1 MYAFYFYSKNIN
13 FLKIPLDYSGISRY
27 TDIKGIIYKGEI
39 NMKFSLCMIVKNE
52 SAVLKNCLDSL
63 KEIMDEII
71 IVDTGSTD
79 DTKKIAEAYTPYVY
93 DYEWHDDF
101 AAARN
106 FAFSKATGD
115 YIYSADADEVLDS
128 ANQDKLKAL
137 KRALLPEVEI
147 VQMIYVTEQ
156 INHPTENFARDMR
169 PKLFK
174 RLREFTWI
182 EPIHE
187 TINLDPVVYDSDIE
201 ILHRPQG
208 NHSSRDFGVFEKII
222 EEKGVLSDRLLGMY
236 LRELYKAGTEE
247 DLEKSRRFLEKSLPA
262 KRTEGKELLCRQI
275 IAVLIKVYRQVD
287 DPVAMLKISLS
298 AEATVPSAEMC
309 MELGYYFMKKE
320 DFEEAAEWFH
330 RAGFDC
336 ESEID
341 VASSGTSAYMALSL
355 CFRKLAKSPKLK
367 ALPQKEYELE
377 HARLLEKAADY
388 EQLARDWKPEQLP
401 I

>member
-1 MYAFYFYSKNIN
+1 
-13 FLKIPLDYSGISRY
+13 
-27 TDIKGIIYKGEI
+27 
-39 NMKFSLCMIVKNE
+39 MKFSLCMIVKNE
-52 SAVLKNCLDSL
+52 SAVLRNCLDSL
-63 KEIMDEII
+63 KDVMDEII

-79 DTKKIAEAYTPYVY
+79 DTKTIAAEYTPYVY
-93 DYEWHDDF
+93 DYKWQDDF

-115 YIYSADADEVLDS
+115 YIYSADADEVLDA

-174 RLREFTWI
+174 RLRQFTWI

-187 TINLDPVVYDSDIE
+187 TININPVVYDSDIE
-201 ILHRPQG
+201 VFHRPQG

-222 EEKGVLSDRLLGMY
+222 GKKGVLSDRLLGMY

-247 DLEKSRRFLEKSLPA
+247 DLEKARNFLEKSLPL
-262 KRTEGKELLCRQI
+262 KRAEGKELLCRQI
-275 IAVLIKVYRQVD
+275 IAVLLKTYRQMDHPVD
-287 DPVAMLKISLS
+287 MLKISLS

-388 EQLARDWKPEQLP
+388 EQLARDWKPAELP
-401 I
+401 ITQ

>member
-1 MYAFYFYSKNIN
+1 
-13 FLKIPLDYSGISRY
+13 
-27 TDIKGIIYKGEI
+27 
-39 NMKFSLCMIVKNE
+39 MKFSLCMIVKNE
-52 SAVLKNCLDSL
+52 SAVLRNCLDSL
-63 KEIMDEII
+63 KDIMDEII

-79 DTKKIAEAYTPYVY
+79 DTKKIAAEYTPYVY
-93 DYEWHDDF
+93 DYTWQDDF

-115 YIYSADADEVLDS
+115 YIYSADADEVIDA

-137 KRALLPEVEI
+137 KRAMLPEVEI
-147 VQMIYVTEQ
+147 VQMVYVTEQ
-156 INHPTENFARDMR
+156 INHPTENFARDLR

-174 RLREFTWI
+174 RLRQFTWI

-187 TINLDPVVYDSDIE
+187 TINIDPVVYDSDIE

-208 NHSSRDFGVFEKII
+208 NHSSRDFVVFEKII
-222 EEKGVLSDRLLGMY
+222 QEKGVLSDRLMGMY

-247 DLEKSRRFLEKSLPA
+247 DLEKAKRFLEKSLPA
-262 KRTEGKELLCRQI
+262 KRAQGKDLLCRQM
-275 IAVLIKVYRQVD
+275 IAVLLKTYRQMD
-287 DPVAMLKISLS
+287 NPVGMLKISLS

-341 VASSGTSAYMALSL
+341 VASSGTSAFMALSL

-367 ALPQKEYELE
+367 ALPQKEYALE
-377 HARLLEKAADY
+377 HERLLEKAADY
-388 EQLARDWKPEQLP
+388 EQLARDWKPAELP
-401 I
+401 ILQ

>member
-1 MYAFYFYSKNIN
+1 
-13 FLKIPLDYSGISRY
+13 
-27 TDIKGIIYKGEI
+27 
-39 NMKFSLCMIVKNE
+39 MKFSLCMIVKNE
-52 SAVLKNCLDSL
+52 SAVLRNCLDSL
-63 KEIMDEII
+63 KDIMDEII

-79 DTKKIAEAYTPYVY
+79 DTKKIAAEYTPYVY
-93 DYEWHDDF
+93 DYTWHDDF

-115 YIYSADADEVLDS
+115 YIYSADADEVIDA

-137 KRALLPEVEI
+137 KRAMLPEVEI
-147 VQMIYVTEQ
+147 VQMVYVTEQ
-156 INHPTENFARDMR
+156 INHPTENFARDLR

-174 RLREFTWI
+174 RLRQFTWI

-187 TINLDPVVYDSDIE
+187 TINIDPVVYDSDIE

-208 NHSSRDFGVFEKII
+208 NHSSRDFVVFEKII
-222 EEKGVLSDRLLGMY
+222 QEKGVLSDRLMGMY

-247 DLEKSRRFLEKSLPA
+247 DLEKAKRFLEKSLPA
-262 KRTEGKELLCRQI
+262 KRAQGKDLLCRQM
-275 IAVLIKVYRQVD
+275 IAVLLKTYRQMD
-287 DPVAMLKISLS
+287 NPVGMLKISLS

-341 VASSGTSAYMALSL
+341 VASSGTSAFMALSL

-367 ALPQKEYELE
+367 ALPQKEYALE
-377 HARLLEKAADY
+377 HERLLEKAADY
-388 EQLARDWKPEQLP
+388 EQLARDWKPAELP
-401 I
+401 ILQ

>member
-1 MYAFYFYSKNIN
+1 
-13 FLKIPLDYSGISRY
+13 
-27 TDIKGIIYKGEI
+27 
-39 NMKFSLCMIVKNE
+39 MKFSLCMIVKNE
-52 SAVLKNCLDSL
+52 SAVLANCLDSL
-63 KEIMDEII
+63 KDIMDEII

-79 DTKKIAEAYTPYVY
+79 DTKVIAAQYTPYVY
-93 DYEWHDDF
+93 DYVWKDDF
-101 AAARN
+101 ADARN

-115 YIYSADADEVLDS
+115 YIYSADADEVLDRE
-128 ANQDKLKAL
+128 NQDKLRTL

-187 TINLDPVVYDSDIE
+187 TINTNPVVYDSDIE

-208 NHSSRDFGVFEKII
+208 NHSSRDFGVFEKVV
-222 EEKGVLSDRLLGMY
+222 EEKGVLSDRLMGMY

-247 DLEKSRRFLEKSLPA
+247 DLEKARKFFEKSLPI
-262 KRTEGKELLCRQI
+262 KRSEGKELLCRQM
-275 IAVLIKVYRQVD
+275 IAVLLKTYRQMD
-287 DPVAMLKISLS
+287 NPVSMLKISLS
-298 AEATVPSAEMC
+298 PEATIPSAEIC
-309 MELGYYFMKKE
+309 MELGYFFMKKE
-320 DFEEAAEWFH
+320 DYEEAAEWFH

-341 VASSGTSAYMALSL
+341 VASSGTSAYMALAL

-377 HARLLEKAADY
+377 HTRLTEKAAEY
-388 EQLARDWKPEQLP
+388 EQYARDWKPTELLPEQH
-401 I
+401 

>member
-1 MYAFYFYSKNIN
+1 
-13 FLKIPLDYSGISRY
+13 
-27 TDIKGIIYKGEI
+27 
-39 NMKFSLCMIVKNE
+39 MKFSLCMIVKNE
-52 SAVLKNCLDSL
+52 SAVLSNCLDSL
-63 KEIMDEII
+63 KDIMDEII

-79 DTKKIAEAYTPYVY
+79 DTKKIAAQYTPYIY
-93 DYEWHDDF
+93 DYVWKDDF
-101 AAARN
+101 ADARN

-115 YIYSADADEVLDS
+115 YIYSADADEVLDYE
-128 ANQDKLKAL
+128 NQDKLKAL
-137 KRALLPEVEI
+137 KRALLPEIEI

-182 EPIHE
+182 DPIHE
-187 TINLDPVVYDSDIE
+187 TINTNPIVYDSDIE

-208 NHSSRDFGVFEKII
+208 SHSNRDFGVFEKVI
-222 EEKGVLSDRLLGMY
+222 EEKGVLSDRLIGMY

-247 DLEKSRRFLEKSLPA
+247 DLEKARKFLEKSLPI
-262 KRTEGKELLCRQI
+262 KRAEGKELLCRQI
-275 IAVLIKVYRQVD
+275 IAVLLKVYRQMD
-287 DPVAMLKISLS
+287 NPVSMLKVSLS
-298 AEATVPSAEMC
+298 SEATIPSAEIC
-309 MELGYYFMKKE
+309 MELGYFFMKKE
-320 DFEEAAEWFH
+320 DYEEAAEWFH

-336 ESEID
+336 ESELD

-377 HARLLEKAADY
+377 HTRLTEKAAEY
-388 EQLARDWKPEQLP
+388 EQLARDWKPVELPLEQ
-401 I
+401 

>member
-1 MYAFYFYSKNIN
+1 
-13 FLKIPLDYSGISRY
+13 
-27 TDIKGIIYKGEI
+27 
-39 NMKFSLCMIVKNE
+39 MKFSLCMIVKNE
-52 SAVLKNCLDSL
+52 SAVLGNCLDSL

-79 DTKKIAEAYTPYVY
+79 DTKKIAETYTPYVY

-147 VQMIYVTEQ
+147 VQMVYVTEQ

-187 TINLDPVVYDSDIE
+187 TININPVVYDSDIE

-222 EEKGVLSDRLLGMY
+222 EEKGILSDRLLGMY

-247 DLEKSRRFLEKSLPA
+247 DLEKARRFLEKSLPA
-262 KRTEGKELLCRQI
+262 KRAEGKELLCRQI
-275 IAVLIKVYRQVD
+275 IAVLIKIYRQVD
-287 DPVAMLKISLS
+287 DPVDMLKVSLS

-320 DFEEAAEWFH
+320 DFEEAAEWFR

-388 EQLARDWKPEQLP
+388 EQLARDWKPAELP
-401 I
+401 IS